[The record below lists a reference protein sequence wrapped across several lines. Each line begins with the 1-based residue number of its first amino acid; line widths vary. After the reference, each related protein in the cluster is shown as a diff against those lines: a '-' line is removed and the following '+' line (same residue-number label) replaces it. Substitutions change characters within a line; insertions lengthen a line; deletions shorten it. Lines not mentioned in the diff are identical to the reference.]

1 MWQVSNPQG
10 YQLRRTEKF
19 FLINLSH
26 DSLTNYYKVNFALM
40 QHHNYSLSDL
50 ENMIPYERE
59 VYVAL
64 LQQWLEEE
72 KLKMEQRRLDNR
84 R

>member
-1 MWQVSNPQG
+1 MYQVWHSER
-10 YQLRRTEKF
+10 YQTRRSQKF

-26 DSLTNYYKVNFALM
+26 ESLTNYYKVNFALM
-40 QHHNYSLSDL
+40 QHHNYSLGDL
-50 ENMIPYERE
+50 ENMMPFERE

-72 KLKMEQRRLDNR
+72 RLRIEQQKVSR
-84 R
+84 